1 MVLAADG
8 AGSVTCRSLAVVEE
22 PGPMEAGSEGVE
34 WHDRARL
41 AASRGE
47 FKKIETLRL
56 ADLEWTRSGERGL
69 RLRLPMGPAAR
80 WHALLA
86 PAPERRE
93 RVATA
98 IEPARPNSGVGEAI
112 RFEVELPGE
121 VTAVGHAPAI
131 RLVRSDKDGRKAI
144 LSVPVA
150 AARTEGP
157 ALVFDVAWR

>member
-1 MVLAADG
+1 
-8 AGSVTCRSLAVVEE
+8 
-22 PGPMEAGSEGVE
+22 MEAGSEGVE

-47 FKKIETLRL
+47 FKKIEALRL

-86 PAPERRE
+86 PDPARRQ
-93 RVATA
+93 RAATA
-98 IEPARPNSGVGEAI
+98 IDPARPSSGVGEAI
-112 RFEVELPGE
+112 RIEIELPGD
-121 VTAVGHAPAI
+121 VTAVGHAPTI

-144 LSVPVA
+144 LTVPVA